1 MSPHRNR
8 RRVVAPWIALL
19 LGAGVVLGTALP
31 AAAADA
37 VAPVVGAA
45 TLTPATPEGNNNWRF
60 TPATL
65 NLSATDDVAVDKF
78 QYSLDAGLTYIDV
91 QVTDAPAATATAV
104 ISQEGNTTVRYRAVD
119 TSGNVSRGATTNTT
133 LNQASAA
140 GATAIRLTSTRVVA
154 PVTCW

>member
-8 RRVVAPWIALL
+8 RRVVAPWIALV

-37 VAPVVGAA
+37 VAPVVDVA
-45 TLTPATPEGNNNWRF
+45 TLTPAPEGNNNWRF

-91 QVTDAPAATATAV
+91 QVADAPAATATAT

-119 TSGNVSRGATTNTT
+119 TSGNVSTGAP
-133 LNQASAA
+133 
-140 GATAIRLTSTRVVA
+140 RTRR
-154 PVTCW
+154 